1 MKLQQYVIENLE
13 NGFVIRWNESPILFD
28 SQEEAEEFI
37 NMFPD
42 FFEGCDYKLSKG
54 IYFLSNFI
62 NYKDIPKEKI
72 KEQKEVWKEE

>member
-13 NGFVIRWNESPILFD
+13 NGFVIRWDESPILFD

-54 IYFLSNFI
+54 IYFLSNSI

-72 KEQKEVWKEE
+72 EEQKEVWKEE